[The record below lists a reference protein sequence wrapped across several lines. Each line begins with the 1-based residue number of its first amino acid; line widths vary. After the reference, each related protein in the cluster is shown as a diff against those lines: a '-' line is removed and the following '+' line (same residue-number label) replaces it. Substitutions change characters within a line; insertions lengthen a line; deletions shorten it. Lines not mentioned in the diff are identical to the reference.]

1 MKRLYT
7 VRLVSDDV
15 VSEQDFCL
23 TDAGRD
29 LLLEIAA
36 AFNANAKFSVDHR
49 MFVEPSSAATQG
61 EVA

>member
-1 MKRLYT
+1 MKRLYA
-7 VRLVSDDV
+7 VRLTSYDV
-15 VSEQDFCL
+15 VSEQDFYL

-49 MFVEPSSAATQG
+49 MFVEHAQDSS
-61 EVA
+61 